1 MFFILCLPFFIAL
14 IIVRFRIK
22 NSVYRFYTN
31 LAIGICVFMISL
43 IGITQLV
50 IYGYRSQVAIPAE
63 CRQLVYK
70 IKNKNLTDVEKIE
83 FEDQKNELVNE
94 VLTFNDS
101 MSYWYWG
108 LGRVNLNDFPELT
121 ENNTP

>member
-14 IIVRFRIK
+14 ILVRFRVK
-22 NSVYRFYTN
+22 NTVYRFYTC
-31 LAIGICVFMISL
+31 LAVRICVFMISL
-43 IGITQLV
+43 IGITQFV
-50 IYGYRSQVAIPAE
+50 IYGYQPQVSIPAE

-70 IKNKNLTDVEKIE
+70 IKNTNLTDIEKTE
-83 FEDQKNELVNE
+83 LEDQKNELVND

-101 MSYWYWG
+101 MLYWYWG

-121 ENNTP
+121 ESNTP